1 LEAGLVKTNF
11 AIDMIDEA
19 GIEIDAGGLGR
30 KIRVYR
36 LPEENPM
43 LDFEEVVEI
52 PLRHGQDN
60 PVYVRAVTEDGHT
73 CWSSPIYLI

>member
-1 LEAGLVKTNF
+1 
-11 AIDMIDEA
+11 
-19 GIEIDAGGLGR
+19 
-30 KIRVYR
+30 
-36 LPEENPM
+36 
-43 LDFEEVVEI
+43 VVEI